1 VAADAAKF
9 LEAFYAAQRRRLEA
23 ELAFGRRRRDKND
36 T

>member
-1 VAADAAKF
+1 MADAEKF

-36 T
+36 A